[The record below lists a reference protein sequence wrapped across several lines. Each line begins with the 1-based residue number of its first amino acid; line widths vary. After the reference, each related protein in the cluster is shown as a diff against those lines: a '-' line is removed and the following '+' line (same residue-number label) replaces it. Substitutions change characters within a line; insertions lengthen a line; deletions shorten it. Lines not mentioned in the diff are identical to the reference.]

1 MNLCE
6 KLIEMGG
13 KPSGVLGRLLGRLM
27 NLGHREAYGWGLGR
41 LSMKPDS
48 VVLDIGCGGG
58 AAVKLLA
65 ARVSKG
71 RVWGIDHSWDMV
83 NLARQVNKRLIKSGQ
98 VVVDHGSVSDLP
110 YADEMFDVVTAFE
123 TIEFWPNLSGDLK
136 EVKRVLKPGGQLL
149 VVNRHSDREKDSKWM
164 EFLQIRTSEEYR
176 ERLGDKG
183 YVDISV
189 DDRSRPGWIAVL
201 ARRA

>member
-27 NLGHREAYGWGLGR
+27 NLGHREAYGWGLAH

-48 VVLDIGCGGG
+48 VVLDVGCGGG

-71 RVWGIDHSWDMV
+71 RVWGIDHSWEMV
-83 NLARQVNKRLIKSGQ
+83 NLARQVNKRLIEGGQ
-98 VVVDHGSVSDLP
+98 VAVDHGSVSDLP
-110 YADEMFDVVTAFE
+110 YADKMFDVVTAFE
-123 TIEFWPNLSGDLK
+123 TIEFWPNLSEDLK

-149 VVNRHSDREKDSKWM
+149 VVNRHSDQEKDSKWT
-164 EFLQIRTSEEYR
+164 EFSQIRTSEEYR
-176 ERLGDKG
+176 ERLGDGG